1 MSRDLTLLRERSDDR
16 KYVCASQA
24 TIKEDSLVWLFKDA
38 NKTSVTVKG
47 LVLLSKKHSHPQ
59 GLFSPVGRKALG
71 ARIITD
77 MYSQTP
83 LIRILRR
90 PWKVSVLTRCPY

>member
-38 NKTSVTVKG
+38 NKTSVTGNGTV
-47 LVLLSKKHSHPQ
+47 
-59 GLFSPVGRKALG
+59 
-71 ARIITD
+71 
-77 MYSQTP
+77 
-83 LIRILRR
+83 R
-90 PWKVSVLTRCPY
+90 PGTIVQKRNTVRSFEEE

>member
-1 MSRDLTLLRERSDDR
+1 M
-16 KYVCASQA
+16 
-24 TIKEDSLVWLFKDA
+24 KEDSLVWLFKDA

-59 GLFSPVGRKALG
+59 GLFSPVGQKALG

-77 MYSQTP
+77 MYSQLYSQTP
-83 LIRILRR
+83 LITILRR

>member
-1 MSRDLTLLRERSDDR
+1 M
-16 KYVCASQA
+16 
-24 TIKEDSLVWLFKDA
+24 WLFKDA

-59 GLFSPVGRKALG
+59 GLFSLVGQKALG

-90 PWKVSVLTRCPY
+90 PWKVSVLTSCPY